1 MGAIQKKRALEH
13 LYLSMWKSAYQTKEG
28 ARMKPLFTRADMEKA
43 YDYGKNDAPIE
54 EFRLLLFEIVRGRK

>member
-1 MGAIQKKRALEH
+1 
-13 LYLSMWKSAYQTKEG
+13 
-28 ARMKPLFTRADMEKA
+28 MKPLFTRADMEKA

>member
-28 ARMKPLFTRADMEKA
+28 ARMKQLFRVTGDI
-43 YDYGKNDAPIE
+43 NDIALYVE
-54 EFRLLLFEIVRGRK
+54 EAKRFNLRVEVFDE